1 MKRSREEEQQEETGK
16 VRGMELLASVLYA
29 RGGEQLVGNSSHLSS
44 FLTLFVFCK
53 STCTHDTIT
62 HSLVSIPHSLV
73 SIHTREFTLVT
84 IPHSLFSVHT

>member
-62 HSLVSIPHSLV
+62 HSLVSI
-73 SIHTREFTLVT
+73 HTREFTLVT
-84 IPHSLFSVHT
+84 IPHSLLSVHT